1 MDLQGYVWKESDS
14 LCLGELTS
22 NVDTTSSSNSSLA
35 DDSVSYHDQSQS
47 LSLIHVVLCWS
58 LSLSLSLCVCVCV
71 CDRHSRDV
79 STTELTEFINKLF
92 DSVTH

>member
-1 MDLQGYVWKESDS
+1 MMMMMMFQFPAGGADWTMDLQGYVWKESDS
-14 LCLGELTS
+14 LCLGQLTS

-47 LSLIHVVLCWS
+47 LSLIRVVLCWSLS

-71 CDRHSRDV
+71 
-79 STTELTEFINKLF
+79 
-92 DSVTH
+92 